1 MSYSDRQI
9 IETAIENGSTKQA
22 IATTLGKDKST
33 IGKEI
38 KLHRFL
44 AYKCNLPLECANY
57 KRCKHERYCTLDCSD
72 YVPFKCTRRDKSPGA
87 CNGCGNYRSCRYD
100 KYRYSAFDAQHDYQM
115 TLTSSRKGINA
126 TVNDIKQLGELLL
139 PLLKKGQSIYSILQS
154 HKEIKLSEKTI
165 YNYIEN
171 GVFQD
176 VGV

>member
-1 MSYSDRQI
+1 MMLTKNSHMSYSDRQI

-100 KYRYSAFDAQHDYQM
+100 KYRYSAFD
-115 TLTSSRKGINA
+115 
-126 TVNDIKQLGELLL
+126 
-139 PLLKKGQSIYSILQS
+139 
-154 HKEIKLSEKTI
+154 
-165 YNYIEN
+165 
-171 GVFQD
+171 
-176 VGV
+176 